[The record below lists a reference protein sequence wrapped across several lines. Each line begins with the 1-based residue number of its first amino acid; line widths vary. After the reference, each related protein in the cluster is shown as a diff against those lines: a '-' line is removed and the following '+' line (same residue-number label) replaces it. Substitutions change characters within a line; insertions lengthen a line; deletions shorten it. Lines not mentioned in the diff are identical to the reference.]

1 MGDFLVPT
9 KQPIT
14 NLLDAVLLPRV
25 LRWVAVVFRQ
35 NKQCG
40 QLDPDGRPWT
50 RIPAK
55 DLAAQF
61 EREDGVEVS
70 VRRIQRSL
78 ERLVEAGYLARRQRT
93 KWFGQRDYWY
103 SWTDEEWVLQ
113 QHRPTAV
120 ARSSAATPQRETQRR
135 SEASAAPLHNLRLP
149 STNQHSSRAERKVA
163 PQLDGKGAVSVARG
177 SCKGQQPTSRAP
189 GKGNALETLR
199 RTVQRATA
207 RGFGRQQPVAEV
219 AGEPETWT
227 QGEFRFTRLASG
239 HLVKDSLL
247 TAPVR

>member
-1 MGDFLVPT
+1 
-9 KQPIT
+9 
-14 NLLDAVLLPRV
+14 
-25 LRWVAVVFRQ
+25 
-35 NKQCG
+35 
-40 QLDPDGRPWT
+40 
-50 RIPAK
+50 
-55 DLAAQF
+55 
-61 EREDGVEVS
+61 VS

-149 STNQHSSRAERKVA
+149 SKNQHSSRAERKVA

-177 SCKGQQPTSRAP
+177 SHKGQQPTSRAP
-189 GKGNALETLR
+189 GRGNALETLR
-199 RTVQRATA
+199 RTVQRAAA
-207 RGFGRQQPVAEV
+207 RGFGRQQPVAEA

-227 QGEFRFTRLASG
+227 QGEFRFTRLTSG
-239 HLVKDSLL
+239 HVVKDSLL

>member
-1 MGDFLVPT
+1 MGEFLVPT
-9 KQPIT
+9 QQPLT

-35 NKQCG
+35 SKQCG

-55 DLAAQF
+55 DLATQL

-78 ERLVEAGYLARRQRT
+78 ERLVEAGYLERRQRT

-103 SWTDEEWVLQ
+103 SWTDEEWALQ

-120 ARSSAATPQRETQRR
+120 ARSSSVSLQRETQRR
-135 SEASAAPLHNLRLP
+135 SEASVAPLHDLPLP
-149 STNQHSSRAERKVA
+149 SSNQHSSRREQKVA
-163 PQLDGKGAVSVARG
+163 PQLDRGSAVSNARG
-177 SCKGQQPTSRAP
+177 AYKGQEPTSRPRGRANP
-189 GKGNALETLR
+189 PETIQR
-199 RTVQRATA
+199 VVQRATA
-207 RGFGRQQPVAEV
+207 RGFGSHQK
-219 AGEPETWT
+219 PETPPQADSWVD
-227 QGEFRFTRLASG
+227 GADRYTRLPSG
-239 HLVKDSLL
+239 HVVKDSLL

>member
-1 MGDFLVPT
+1 
-9 KQPIT
+9 
-14 NLLDAVLLPRV
+14 
-25 LRWVAVVFRQ
+25 
-35 NKQCG
+35 
-40 QLDPDGRPWT
+40 
-50 RIPAK
+50 
-55 DLAAQF
+55 
-61 EREDGVEVS
+61 VS

-189 GKGNALETLR
+189 GRGNALETLR
-199 RTVQRATA
+199 RTVQRAAA
-207 RGFGRQQPVAEV
+207 RGFGASHEPVS
-219 AGEPETWT
+219 PTTWVE
-227 QGEFRFTRLASG
+227 GGYRWERKENGS
-239 HLVKDSLL
+239 LVKDPLA
-247 TAPVR
+247 TAPLR